1 LTGEGRVLVRLV
13 HLFPTTSYLSPGRPA
28 PHLRDGQAPTFYS
41 CFARGDDLARCSR
54 EPIQRVLGRFGGWRK
69 GANSRDEKNTR
80 VSRKIAAR
88 PPEETALDLIF
99 FALSGGAST
108 LITV

>member
-1 LTGEGRVLVRLV
+1 MVKPLRFIHALRVATISR
-13 HLFPTTSYLSPGRPA
+13 A
-28 PHLRDGQAPTFYS
+28 
-41 CFARGDDLARCSR
+41 ARESRSR
-54 EPIQRVLGRFGGWRK
+54 ECWAGSVGGEKARTVK
-69 GANSRDEKNTR
+69 LSRDEKNTR

>member
-1 LTGEGRVLVRLV
+1 
-13 HLFPTTSYLSPGRPA
+13 
-28 PHLRDGQAPTFYS
+28 
-41 CFARGDDLARCSR
+41 
-54 EPIQRVLGRFGGWRK
+54 
-69 GANSRDEKNTR
+69 